1 MRCILVAI
9 AFTLMVTELRA
20 QAQGTAYEDSL
31 RAILKEIERDSARV
45 KILELLAEIYFF
57 KDPDSC
63 LLYSNEALEL
73 SRQLNY
79 SQGILN
85 GLFNSA
91 EALRQTGQLVEALK
105 MQFECLEISQK
116 ANDKR
121 NEARSL
127 GFIGLYYS
135 GLHDYEQAILHL
147 KRALAIQN
155 TLARYPA
162 LELFTIS
169 LGQCYSE
176 IGQPDSAFFFL
187 RRADPGGFKGDLP
200 QLRINKVMRL
210 GNAFFKIEQ
219 KDSANIYYQRAL
231 KMALEHSD
239 VVPQLLSAITLSLSK
254 GFDETNQPDSSFYFA
269 RYSFNTARRKNLR
282 PLILDASIVLSNL
295 HRKNGDLDSAFY
307 YKDISETIKDRI
319 FSEDK
324 FRESQLLLSKEQRR
338 NQELQRAEERRQ
350 NRILFIGLVSITS
363 VILVAAV
370 LLFRSNSAKQ
380 RTNRALQKTLTELK
394 ATQSQLIQSEKMASL
409 GELTAG
415 IAHEIQNPLNFVNNF
430 AEVNKE
436 LIADMEDAIQD
447 GKLDEAKN
455 LARNIADNQEK
466 INSHGKR
473 ADAIVKSML
482 QHSRSSSGQKES
494 TDINAL
500 CDEYLRLAYH
510 GFRAKNKSLNSIPIN
525 IGIDTKLD
533 PSIPKLNVVRQ
544 DIGRVLLNLINNA
557 FYAVNEKSSFAKAS
571 ADNASFAKATAEERY
586 EPSVTVSTKL
596 ADGKTE
602 ISVRDNG
609 NGIPASHK
617 EKIFQPFFTTKPTG
631 QGTGLGLSLSYDIV
645 KAHGGELIVLS
656 NEGIGSEFIIRL

>member
-1 MRCILVAI
+1 MKCLVVVI
-9 AFTLMVTELRA
+9 AFTLAVTELGA
-20 QAQGTAYEDSL
+20 QVQGTYYEDSL
-31 RAILKEIERDSARV
+31 RTILKKTGQDTVRF
-45 KILELLAEIYFF
+45 KILEALAESYFF

-63 LLYSNEALEL
+63 LLYSTEALEL

-79 SQGILN
+79 SQGILIA
-85 GLFNSA
+85 LFQSA
-91 EALRQTGQLVEALK
+91 EAMRQTGQVVEALK

-127 GFIGLYYS
+127 GFIGNYYS
-135 GLHDYEQAILHL
+135 GLHDYEQAILYL
-147 KRALAIQN
+147 KRALVIQN
-155 TLARYPA
+155 TLERNPA

-187 RRADPGGFKGDLP
+187 RRADPGGFKYDIP

-231 KMALEHSD
+231 KMALGYSD
-239 VVPQLLSAITLSLSK
+239 DVPQLLSAITLSLSK

-269 RYSFNTARRKNLR
+269 RYSFQTARRKNLG
-282 PLILDASIVLSNL
+282 PLILEASIVLSKL
-295 HRKNGDLDSAFY
+295 HRKNGNLDSAFY
-307 YKDISETIKDRI
+307 YKDIGETIKDRI

-338 NQELQRAEERRQ
+338 NQEVQRAEEGRQ
-350 NRILFIGLVSITS
+350 NRMLLIGLVSITTI
-363 VILVAAV
+363 ILVAAV
-370 LLFRSNSAKQ
+370 LLLRSNRTKQ
-380 RTNRALQKTLTELK
+380 KTNQALQKTLTELK
-394 ATQSQLIQSEKMASL
+394 STQSQLIQSEKMASL

-430 AEVNKE
+430 AEVNNE
-436 LIADMEDAIQD
+436 LIADMEAAIQN
-447 GKLDEAKN
+447 GNLEEAKG

-473 ADAIVKSML
+473 ADGIVKSML
-482 QHSRSSSGQKES
+482 QHSRSSSGQKEL

-500 CDEYLRLAYH
+500 CDECLRLTYH
-510 GFRAKNKSLNSIPIN
+510 GFRAKDKSFNAKLNTN
-525 IGIDTKLD
+525 FD
-533 PSIPKLNVVRQ
+533 PTIPKANVVRQ

-557 FYAVNEKSSFAKAS
+557 FYTVNEKAKS
-571 ADNASFAKATAEERY
+571 NTNGY
-586 EPSVTVSTKL
+586 EASVTVTTKL
-596 ADGKTE
+596 SNGKTE
-602 ISVRDNG
+602 ICVQDNG
-609 NGIPASHK
+609 NGIPGSVK

-631 QGTGLGLSLSYDIV
+631 QGSGLGLSSSYDIV
-645 KAHGGELIVLS
+645 KAHGGDLLVRT